1 MSQSKR
7 KFYPHLRALG
17 GTALLF
23 ACTLMTGCV
32 TATIQEV
39 RQGSTSLGT
48 GESIVVLGRTTR
60 PTAQQTEGDFVSCI
74 NSDLSKASSGIG
86 VIDERAFRDATFPW
100 FEPRTAPSKT
110 SDLPELI
117 RQPDLSD
124 RLREIGVKYVVWIE
138 GSTERTSSA
147 GSMTC
152 TVSPG
157 GAGCFG
163 FLTWENDS
171 NYEASIWDIRTGKT
185 VGKISS
191 EAVGTSFVPAVV
203 VPLPFIARVRASACG
218 NLSDQLADFIRG
230 APT

>member
-1 MSQSKR
+1 MTDTPRCKSGPVLAR
-7 KFYPHLRALG
+7 TLAI
-17 GTALLF
+17 TALAWL
-23 ACTLMTGCV
+23 LSGCV
-32 TATIQEV
+32 SATIQEV
-39 RQGSTSLGT
+39 REGVTSIEA
-48 GESIVVLGRTTR
+48 GESVVVLGRATL
-60 PTAQQTEGDFVSCI
+60 PTSQQTEGDFVSCVS
-74 NSDLSKASSGIG
+74 NDLARPSSGIG
-86 VIDERAFRDATFPW
+86 VMQGPAFRDAVFPW
-100 FEPRTAPSKT
+100 FEPRTAPRKT
-110 SDLPELI
+110 ADLPELI
-117 RQPDLSD
+117 QHPVLSE
-124 RLREIGVKYVVWIE
+124 RLRDIGVKYVVWIE

-171 NYEASIWDIRTGKT
+171 NYEASVWDIQTGKT

-218 NLSDQLADFIRG
+218 NLSDQLAGFIRG
-230 APT
+230 DET